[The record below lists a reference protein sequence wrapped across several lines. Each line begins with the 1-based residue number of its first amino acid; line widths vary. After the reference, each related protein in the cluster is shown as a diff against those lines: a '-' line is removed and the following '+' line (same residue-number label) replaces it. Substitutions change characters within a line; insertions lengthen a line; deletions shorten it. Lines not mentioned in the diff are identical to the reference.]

1 MEQILISGQYNN
13 PVGQPLA
20 GVRIVLVSR
29 ATSNSTFAGA
39 QVVATTDEWGKYS
52 FNIVPGRYVASA
64 LHPDRREDYLGVMEV
79 LPGSEPGTLNDFITA
94 LVPGDARPAIL
105 LAMQEILN
113 ETRDLTSG
121 AVARPTGEY
130 DGDKTYN
137 VNDLVQ
143 YEGNEYRA
151 TAQVSGV
158 APPLSPWELFLSRG
172 EQGEAGAPNVL
183 TVGKVYTLEP
193 GKPAAA
199 DITGD
204 TPAQVLNLSIPRG
217 QDGQDGRDGKDGEPG
232 PANVLTIGTV
242 VASEPGAPA
251 AAEITGDAPAQVL
264 NLTLPRGE
272 SGTDGK
278 DGKDGEAGP
287 ANVLSIGRVETLPAG
302 SEASAEITGESPAQM
317 LNLSL
322 PAGPQGE
329 QGETGPANQ
338 LTIGTVTM
346 LKPDSPATAE
356 ITGDAPEQM
365 LNLGIP
371 QGPAG
376 KDGEKGE
383 TGDTGPAN
391 TLTIGT
397 VSELPAGSAP
407 TVELEGDAPQ
417 QVLNF
422 GFPKME
428 SGMQVVTIASGEFFD
443 PLEAEPGIYWLE
455 TGATLLNGP
464 ASTLVAIYTCAV
476 EVRVKTNSIRLTVT
490 GHFNESSA
498 YNHAGEWE
506 LMHVGAHWSW
516 AATGPN
522 KGLPNAGVS
531 FVVQGPSAFS
541 SLDAEP
547 QISDRH
553 LATLV
558 GAKMYGLLTDEQDK
572 ELKQIIE
579 SELKLLAN

>member
-113 ETRDLTSG
+113 ETRDLASG

-158 APPLSPWELFLSRG
+158 APPLTPWELFLSRG

-183 TVGKVYTLEP
+183 SIGRVYTLDP

-199 DITGD
+199 EITGD
-204 TPAQVLNLSIPRG
+204 TPAQVLNFSIPRG
-217 QDGQDGRDGKDGEPG
+217 QDGQDGRDGKDGETG

-287 ANVLSIGRVETLPAG
+287 ANVLSIGTVETLPAG

-329 QGETGPANQ
+329 QGETGLASQ
-338 LTIGTVTM
+338 LTIGTVTT
-346 LKPDSPATAE
+346 LDPGSEASAE
-356 ITGDAPEQM
+356 ITGDAPEQV

-376 KDGEKGE
+376 KDGERGE
-383 TGDTGPAN
+383 TGDAGPAN

-397 VSELPAGSAP
+397 VTELPAGSTP
-407 TVELEGDAPQ
+407 TVELEGDAPE

-422 GFPKME
+422 GFPKVE
-428 SGMQVVTIASGEFFD
+428 TGVQIITVASGESLD
-443 PLEAEPGIYWLE
+443 PLTADQGVYWLE
-455 TGATLLNGP
+455 TGATLKNGP
-464 ASTLVAIYTCAV
+464 QALIKEIYTCLV
-476 EVRVKTNSIRLTVT
+476 EVRIKGVSVHLVMWA
-490 GHFNESSA
+490 HFDETHGYS
-498 YNHAGEWE
+498 HAGECE
-506 LMHVGAHWSW
+506 LMPGVSNLWSF
-516 AATGPN
+516 TGPV
-522 KGLPNAGVS
+522 AGNPLAGKN
-531 FVVQGPSAFS
+531 FTIAGPDTFS
-541 SLDAEP
+541 LTGT
-547 QISDRH
+547 ISQVTTRRMV
-553 LATLV
+553 TLL
-558 GAKMYGLLTDEQDK
+558 GAKMYGLLTEEQDK
-572 ELKQIIE
+572 ELKQMIE
-579 SELKLLAN
+579 DEMSLLEV

>member
-94 LVPGDARPAIL
+94 LVPRDARPAIL

-113 ETRDLTSG
+113 ETRDLASG

-130 DGDKTYN
+130 DGDKTYS

-143 YEGNEYRA
+143 YGGSEYRA
-151 TAQVSGV
+151 TAQVAGV
-158 APPLSPWELFLSRG
+158 APPLAPWELFLARG

-183 TVGKVYTLEP
+183 SIGKVYTLDP

-199 DITGD
+199 EITGD
-204 TPAQVLNLSIPRG
+204 TPEQVLNLSIPRG
-217 QDGQDGRDGKDGEPG
+217 KDGQDGRDGIDGETG

-242 VASEPGAPA
+242 VSSQPGAPA

-272 SGTDGK
+272 NGR
-278 DGKDGEAGP
+278 DGEDGAPGP
-287 ANVLSIGRVETLPAG
+287 ANVLTIGTVKTLPAG
-302 SEASAEITGESPAQM
+302 SEAAADITGDSPEQI

-322 PAGPQGE
+322 PAGEKGE
-329 QGETGPANQ
+329 RGETGPANR
-338 LTIGTVTM
+338 LNIGTITT
-346 LKPDSPATAE
+346 LGPGSPATAE
-356 ITGDAPEQM
+356 ITGAAPEQV

-376 KDGEKGE
+376 EDGEKGE
-383 TGDTGPAN
+383 TGEAGPAN

-397 VSELPAGSAP
+397 VTELPAGSAP
-407 TVELEGDAPQ
+407 TVALEGESPQ

-422 GFPKME
+422 GFPKVE
-428 SGMQVVTIASGEFFD
+428 SGIQVITIPTGETFD
-443 PLEAEPGIYWLE
+443 PLAAEPGIYWLE

-464 ASTLVAIYTCAV
+464 VSTVVAIYTCVV
-476 EVRVKTNSIRLTVT
+476 EVRVKTSSIRLTVT
-490 GHFNESSA
+490 GHFNETSGF
-498 YNHAGEWE
+498 NHAGEWE

-522 KGLPNAGVS
+522 TGLPKAGGR
-531 FVVQGPSAFS
+531 FVIQGPSAFLLNEAVS
-541 SLDAEP
+541 QADSRQLMV
-547 QISDRH
+547 
-553 LATLV
+553 LV
-558 GAKMYGLLTDEQDK
+558 GAKLYGLLTDEQDK
-572 ELKQIIE
+572 GLKEIIE
-579 SELKLLAN
+579 SEMKLVEI

>member
-20 GVRIVLVSR
+20 GVRIILVSR

-79 LPGSEPGTLNDFITA
+79 LPGSGPGTLNDFITA
-94 LVPGDARPAIL
+94 LVPDDARPAIL

-113 ETRDLTSG
+113 ETRDLASG

-143 YEGNEYRA
+143 YAGSEYRA

-158 APPLSPWELFLSRG
+158 TPPLAPWELFLSRG

-183 TVGKVYTLEP
+183 SVGRVDTLDP

-199 DITGD
+199 EITGD
-204 TPAQVLNLSIPRG
+204 TPSQVLNLSIPRG
-217 QDGQDGRDGKDGEPG
+217 HDGQDGKDGEPG

-242 VASEPGAPA
+242 VSSEPGAPA
-251 AAEITGDAPAQVL
+251 AADITGDAPAQVL

-272 SGTDGK
+272 KGTDGK
-278 DGKDGEAGP
+278 DGENGKDGDPGP
-287 ANVLSIGRVETLPAG
+287 ANVLSIGTVETLPAG
-302 SEASAEITGESPAQM
+302 NEAVAEITGESPAQV
-317 LNLSL
+317 LHLSL
-322 PAGPQGE
+322 PAGPQGDK
-329 QGETGPANQ
+329 GEAGPANQ
-338 LTIGTVTM
+338 LTVGDVTT
-346 LKPDSPATAE
+346 LEPGSNATAE
-356 ITGDAPEQM
+356 ITGDAPAQV
-365 LNLGIP
+365 LSLGIP
-371 QGPAG
+371 EG
-376 KDGEKGE
+376 KAGEKGE
-383 TGDTGPAN
+383 KGEAGPAN
-391 TLTIGT
+391 KLTIGT
-397 VSELPAGSAP
+397 VTELPAGCAP
-407 TVELEGDAPQ
+407 AVELEGDSPE

-422 GFPKME
+422 GFPKV
-428 SGMQVVTIASGEFFD
+428 SGGMQIITIASGESFD

-464 ASTLVAIYTCAV
+464 SSTLVSIYTCTV

-490 GHFNESSA
+490 GHFNESSG

-506 LMHVGAHWSW
+506 LMNVGAHWSW

-522 KGLPNAGVS
+522 TGLPGAGAS
-531 FVVQGPSAFS
+531 FTVQGPSAFMS
-541 SLDAEP
+541 TNVRDGVDGFKLS
-547 QISDRH
+547 I
-553 LATLV
+553 LV
-558 GAKMYGLLTDEQDK
+558 GAKLYGLLNDDQDR
-572 ELKQIIE
+572 ELKEMIE
-579 SELKLLAN
+579 SEMKSLAV